1 MSSEAEEIA
10 LLCLFLTLTDHRDE
24 SEIGMTTV
32 FDDLQNEYDS
42 LDVLFP
48 LEYDSSVGLRKDVL
62 DPLEDFSRS
71 LRNLYNSFGGWR
83 AGISNED
90 DERYAARVLQL
101 TRIVKAAYSIDA
113 IQMLIRYGNN
123 SPFPDDLT
131 QILVTKISALSRFS
145 RNSVNTI
152 VQDVKRIRTKSVYDD
167 AVKSFVSLYEP
178 SAYRVDLSVYQQPE
192 ETQDDSDTNDE
203 DLELPNLDDSDDES
217 LSGGE
222 DADNKPADDNP
233 NEAYSTGYDAAD
245 DGTDSTDVDINESS
259 VDEPNINDSSNEQ
272 KYFLTHDQ
280 NIVKVSEMAE
290 AAEEARQSILSAL
303 KEQSISH
310 VVGIE

>member
-1 MSSEAEEIA
+1 M
-10 LLCLFLTLTDHRDE
+10 DHKGE

-83 AGISNED
+83 AGVSDEE

-178 SAYRVDLSVYQQPE
+178 SAYRVDLSVYQQTE
-192 ETQDDSDTNDE
+192 ETQEDSDTDEE
-203 DLELPNLDDSDDES
+203 DLELPNLDDSDNEGLSDEDS
-217 LSGGE
+217 QYESGDVNSNE
-222 DADNKPADDNP
+222 DDN
-233 NEAYSTGYDAAD
+233 NDSDAVNSD
-245 DGTDSTDVDINESS
+245 VDPTDVDIDESS
-259 VDEPNINDSSNEQ
+259 VDEPNSNNNSNEQ
-272 KYFLTHDQ
+272 KYFLTHEQ

-290 AAEEARQSILSAL
+290 AA
-303 KEQSISH
+303 
-310 VVGIE
+310 

>member
-1 MSSEAEEIA
+1 MI
-10 LLCLFLTLTDHRDE
+10 LYLFLTLTDHRDE

-48 LEYDSSVGLRKDVL
+48 MEYDSSAGLRKDVL

-83 AGISNED
+83 ASISNED

-192 ETQDDSDTNDE
+192 ETQDDSDTNDD

-222 DADNKPADDNP
+222 DADNKLADDNP

-259 VDEPNINDSSNEQ
+259 VDEPNSNDDSNEQ

-303 KEQSISH
+303 KEQSVSH

>member
-1 MSSEAEEIA
+1 MSSKTEESA
-10 LLCLFLTLTDHRDE
+10 LLCLFLTLTDRRDE

-48 LEYDSSVGLRKDVL
+48 IEYDSSVGLRKDVL

-83 AGISNED
+83 AGISDED

-101 TRIVKAAYSIDA
+101 TRIIKAAYSIEA

-192 ETQDDSDTNDE
+192 ETQEGSDTDEE
-203 DLELPNLDDSDDES
+203 DLELPNLDDSDDEN
-217 LSGGE
+217 LSDEEPQYESG
-222 DADNKPADDNP
+222 DVNS
-233 NEAYSTGYDAAD
+233 NEASSSVSDAAD
-245 DGTDSTDVDINESS
+245 DDTDSTDVDTDKSP
-259 VDEPNINDSSNEQ
+259 VDESDDNNDFDE

>member
-1 MSSEAEEIA
+1 MAHEG
-10 LLCLFLTLTDHRDE
+10 E

-48 LEYDSSVGLRKDVL
+48 MEYDSSVGLRKDVL

-90 DERYAARVLQL
+90 DERYAAMVLQL

-178 SAYRVDLSVYQQPE
+178 SAYRVDLSVYQQTE
-192 ETQDDSDTNDE
+192 ETQEDSDTDEE
-203 DLELPNLDDSDDES
+203 DLELPNLDDSDNEGLSDEDS
-217 LSGGE
+217 QYKSGDVNSNE
-222 DADNKPADDNP
+222 DDN
-233 NEAYSTGYDAAD
+233 NNSDVLD
-245 DGTDSTDVDINESS
+245 SGTDSTDVDTDKSP
-259 VDEPNINDSSNEQ
+259 VDESDDRNDSDE

>member
-1 MSSEAEEIA
+1 M
-10 LLCLFLTLTDHRDE
+10 DHKGE

-83 AGISNED
+83 AGVSDEE

-178 SAYRVDLSVYQQPE
+178 SAYRVDLSVYQQTE
-192 ETQDDSDTNDE
+192 ETQEDSDTDEE
-203 DLELPNLDDSDDES
+203 DLELPNLDDSDNEGLSDEDS
-217 LSGGE
+217 QYESGDVNSNE
-222 DADNKPADDNP
+222 DDN
-233 NEAYSTGYDAAD
+233 NDSDAVNSD
-245 DGTDSTDVDINESS
+245 VDSTDVDIDESS
-259 VDEPNINDSSNEQ
+259 VDEPNSNNNSNEQ
-272 KYFLTHDQ
+272 KYFLTHEQ

-303 KEQSISH
+303 KEQSVSD

>member
-1 MSSEAEEIA
+1 M
-10 LLCLFLTLTDHRDE
+10 DHEGE

-48 LEYDSSVGLRKDVL
+48 MEYDSSVGLRKDVL

-83 AGISNED
+83 AGVSDEE

-192 ETQDDSDTNDE
+192 ETQEDSDTDEE
-203 DLELPNLDDSDDES
+203 DLELPNLDDSDNEGLSDEDS
-217 LSGGE
+217 QYESGDVNSNE
-222 DADNKPADDNP
+222 DDN
-233 NEAYSTGYDAAD
+233 NNSDVLD
-245 DGTDSTDVDINESS
+245 SGTDSTDVDTDKSP
-259 VDEPNINDSSNEQ
+259 VDESDDRNDSDE

-280 NIVKVSEMAE
+280 NIVKVSEM
-290 AAEEARQSILSAL
+290 AEEARQSILSAL

>member
-1 MSSEAEEIA
+1 MI
-10 LLCLFLTLTDHRDE
+10 LYLFLTLTDHRDE

-42 LDVLFP
+42 LDMLFP

-83 AGISNED
+83 SGVSNED

-101 TRIVKAAYSIDA
+101 IRIVKAAYSIDA

-178 SAYRVDLSVYQQPE
+178 SAYRVDLSVYQMPE
-192 ETQDDSDTNDE
+192 ETQDDSDTNDD

-222 DADNKPADDNP
+222 DAENEPADDNS
-233 NEAYSTGYDAAD
+233 NEAYSTGY
-245 DGTDSTDVDINESS
+245 DGTDSTDVDIDESV
-259 VDEPNINDSSNEQ
+259 VDESNSNDNSNEQ

>member
-1 MSSEAEEIA
+1 MI
-10 LLCLFLTLTDHRDE
+10 LYLFLTLTDHRDE

-48 LEYDSSVGLRKDVL
+48 MEYDSSVGLRKDVL

-83 AGISNED
+83 AGISEED

-101 TRIVKAAYSIDA
+101 TRIVKAAYSIEA

-152 VQDVKRIRTKSVYDD
+152 VQDVKRIRTKRVYDD

-192 ETQDDSDTNDE
+192 EVQKDSDADEE
-203 DLELPNLDDSDDES
+203 DLELPSLDDSTDES
-217 LSGGE
+217 LPEGE
-222 DADNKPADDNP
+222 DAEYESADDNSEESD
-233 NEAYSTGYDAAD
+233 NNDSDAVD
-245 DGTDSTDVDINESS
+245 SDVDSTDVDTDDSLVSESDDDNNS
-259 VDEPNINDSSNEQ
+259 EE

>member
-1 MSSEAEEIA
+1 MI
-10 LLCLFLTLTDHRDE
+10 LYLFLTLTDHRDE

-48 LEYDSSVGLRKDVL
+48 MEYDSSVGLRKDVL

-178 SAYRVDLSVYQQPE
+178 SAYRVDLSVYQQTE
-192 ETQDDSDTNDE
+192 ETQEDSDTDEE
-203 DLELPNLDDSDDES
+203 DLELPDLDDSDNEGLSDEDS
-217 LSGGE
+217 QYESGDVNSNE
-222 DADNKPADDNP
+222 DDN
-233 NEAYSTGYDAAD
+233 NNSDVLD
-245 DGTDSTDVDINESS
+245 SGTDSTDVDTDKSPVDESDDRNES
-259 VDEPNINDSSNEQ
+259 DE

>member
-1 MSSEAEEIA
+1 MSSRAEEIVI
-10 LLCLFLTLTDHRDE
+10 LYLFLTLTDHRDE

-48 LEYDSSVGLRKDVL
+48 MEYDSSAGLRKDVL

-83 AGISNED
+83 ASISNED

-192 ETQDDSDTNDE
+192 ETQDDSDTNDD

-222 DADNKPADDNP
+222 DADNKLADDNP

-259 VDEPNINDSSNEQ
+259 VDEPNSNDDSNEQ

-303 KEQSISH
+303 KEQSVSH

>member
-1 MSSEAEEIA
+1 M
-10 LLCLFLTLTDHRDE
+10 DHKGE

-83 AGISNED
+83 AGVSDEE

-178 SAYRVDLSVYQQPE
+178 SAYRVDLSVYQQTE
-192 ETQDDSDTNDE
+192 ETQEDSDTDEE
-203 DLELPNLDDSDDES
+203 DLELPNLNDSDNEGLSDEDS
-217 LSGGE
+217 QYESGDVNSNE
-222 DADNKPADDNP
+222 DDN
-233 NEAYSTGYDAAD
+233 NDSDAVNSD
-245 DGTDSTDVDINESS
+245 VDSTDVDIDESS
-259 VDEPNINDSSNEQ
+259 VDEPNSNNNSNEQ
-272 KYFLTHDQ
+272 KYFLTHEQ

-303 KEQSISH
+303 KEQSVSH

>member
-1 MSSEAEEIA
+1 MI
-10 LLCLFLTLTDHRDE
+10 LYLFLTLTDHRDE

-48 LEYDSSVGLRKDVL
+48 MEYDSSVGLRKDVL

-178 SAYRVDLSVYQQPE
+178 SAYRVDLSIYQQPE
-192 ETQDDSDTNDE
+192 EVQEDSDSDEE
-203 DLELPNLDDSDDES
+203 DLELPILDNNDES
-217 LSGGE
+217 LSDEDSQYESE
-222 DADNKPADDNP
+222 DANS
-233 NEAYSTGYDAAD
+233 NEANSSVSDAAD
-245 DGTDSTDVDINESS
+245 DGTDSTDVDTDKSP
-259 VDEPNINDSSNEQ
+259 VDESDDRNDSDE

-290 AAEEARQSILSAL
+290 AAEEARRSILSAL

>member
-1 MSSEAEEIA
+1 
-10 LLCLFLTLTDHRDE
+10 
-24 SEIGMTTV
+24 MTTV

-48 LEYDSSVGLRKDVL
+48 IEYDSSVGLRKDVL
-62 DPLEDFSRS
+62 DPLGDFSRS

-83 AGISNED
+83 AGISEED

-101 TRIVKAAYSIDA
+101 TRIVKAAYSIEA

-178 SAYRVDLSVYQQPE
+178 SAYRVDLSVYQQTE
-192 ETQDDSDTNDE
+192 ETQEDSDTDEE
-203 DLELPNLDDSDDES
+203 DLELPNLDDSDDEG
-217 LSGGE
+217 LS
-222 DADNKPADDNP
+222 DDDSQHESGDVNS
-233 NEAYSTGYDAAD
+233 NEGISSVSDAAD
-245 DGTDSTDVDINESS
+245 DGTDSTDVDTDKSP
-259 VDEPNINDSSNEQ
+259 VDKSDDDDNSDE

-310 VVGIE
+310 VTGIE

>member
-1 MSSEAEEIA
+1 
-10 LLCLFLTLTDHRDE
+10 
-24 SEIGMTTV
+24 MTTV

-62 DPLEDFSRS
+62 DPLEDFCKS
-71 LRNLYNSFGGWR
+71 LRNLYNSFGGWH
-83 AGISNED
+83 AGVSNEE

-113 IQMLIRYGNN
+113 IQMIIRYGNN

-145 RNSVNTI
+145 RNGVNTI
-152 VQDVKRIRTKSVYDD
+152 VQDVKRIRTKSMYDD

-178 SAYRVDLSVYQQPE
+178 SAYRVDLSIYQQPE
-192 ETQDDSDTNDE
+192 EVQEDSDTNEE
-203 DLELPNLDDSDDES
+203 DLELPSLDEDFSVENRVHESALEDDNSEESDNNNSSVTDDE
-217 LSGGE
+217 
-222 DADNKPADDNP
+222 
-233 NEAYSTGYDAAD
+233 
-245 DGTDSTDVDINESS
+245 TDSTGVDTHESL
-259 VDEPNINDSSNEQ
+259 VDKSDDNNDSDER
-272 KYFLTHDQ
+272 YFLTREQ
-280 NIVKVSEMAE
+280 NIVKVNEIAKT
-290 AAEEARQSILSAL
+290 AEEARQSILSAL

-310 VVGIE
+310 VAGIE

>member
-1 MSSEAEEIA
+1 M
-10 LLCLFLTLTDHRDE
+10 DHEGE

-48 LEYDSSVGLRKDVL
+48 MEYDSSVGLRKDVL

-178 SAYRVDLSVYQQPE
+178 SAYRVDLSVYQQTE
-192 ETQDDSDTNDE
+192 ETQEDSDTDEE
-203 DLELPNLDDSDDES
+203 DLELPNLDDSDNEGLSDEDS
-217 LSGGE
+217 QYESGDVNSNE
-222 DADNKPADDNP
+222 DDN
-233 NEAYSTGYDAAD
+233 NNSDVLD
-245 DGTDSTDVDINESS
+245 SGTDSTDVDTDKSP
-259 VDEPNINDSSNEQ
+259 VDESDDRNDSDE

>member
-1 MSSEAEEIA
+1 
-10 LLCLFLTLTDHRDE
+10 
-24 SEIGMTTV
+24 MTTV

-48 LEYDSSVGLRKDVL
+48 IEYDSSVGLRKDVL
-62 DPLEDFSRS
+62 DPLGDFSRS

-83 AGISNED
+83 AGISEED

-101 TRIVKAAYSIDA
+101 TRIVKAAYSIEA

-178 SAYRVDLSVYQQPE
+178 SDYRVDLSVYQQTE
-192 ETQDDSDTNDE
+192 ETQEDSDTDEE
-203 DLELPNLDDSDDES
+203 DLELPNLDDSDDEG
-217 LSGGE
+217 LS
-222 DADNKPADDNP
+222 DDDSQYESGDVNS
-233 NEAYSTGYDAAD
+233 NEGISSVSDAAD
-245 DGTDSTDVDINESS
+245 DGTDSTDVDTDKSP
-259 VDEPNINDSSNEQ
+259 VDKSDDDDNSDE

-310 VVGIE
+310 VTGIE

>member
-1 MSSEAEEIA
+1 MAHEG
-10 LLCLFLTLTDHRDE
+10 E

-48 LEYDSSVGLRKDVL
+48 MEYDSSVGLRKDVL

-178 SAYRVDLSVYQQPE
+178 SAYRVDLSVYQQTE
-192 ETQDDSDTNDE
+192 ETQEDSDTDEE
-203 DLELPNLDDSDDES
+203 DLELPNLDDSDNEGLSDEDS
-217 LSGGE
+217 QYESGDVNSNE
-222 DADNKPADDNP
+222 DDN
-233 NEAYSTGYDAAD
+233 NNSDVLD
-245 DGTDSTDVDINESS
+245 SGTDSTDVDTDKSP
-259 VDEPNINDSSNEQ
+259 VDESDDRNDSDE

>member
-1 MSSEAEEIA
+1 MI
-10 LLCLFLTLTDHRDE
+10 LYLFLTLTDHRDE

-42 LDVLFP
+42 LDMLFP

-83 AGISNED
+83 SGVSNED

-178 SAYRVDLSVYQQPE
+178 SAYRVDLSVYQQTE
-192 ETQDDSDTNDE
+192 ETQEDSDTDEE
-203 DLELPNLDDSDDES
+203 DLELPNLDDSDNEGLSDEDS
-217 LSGGE
+217 QYESGDVNSNE
-222 DADNKPADDNP
+222 DDN
-233 NEAYSTGYDAAD
+233 NNSDVLD
-245 DGTDSTDVDINESS
+245 SGTDSTDVDTDESV
-259 VDEPNINDSSNEQ
+259 VDESNSNDNSNEQ

>member
-1 MSSEAEEIA
+1 MI
-10 LLCLFLTLTDHRDE
+10 LYLFLTLTDHRDE

-42 LDVLFP
+42 LDMLFP

-83 AGISNED
+83 SGVSNED

-178 SAYRVDLSVYQQPE
+178 SAYRVDLSVYQQTE
-192 ETQDDSDTNDE
+192 ETQEDSDTDEE
-203 DLELPNLDDSDDES
+203 DLELPNLDDSDNEGLSDEDS
-217 LSGGE
+217 QYESGDVNSNE
-222 DADNKPADDNP
+222 DDN
-233 NEAYSTGYDAAD
+233 NDSDAVNSD
-245 DGTDSTDVDINESS
+245 VDSTDVDIDESS
-259 VDEPNINDSSNEQ
+259 VDEPNSNNNSNEQ
-272 KYFLTHDQ
+272 KYFLTHEQ

-303 KEQSISH
+303 KEQSVSH